1 MPLAKFKL
9 HKKNWEVRTWDIN
22 SYNNKHQP
30 HGLTHQASKMDWTWE
45 VRTTWSKRP
54 NKLRKKKQGR
64 LLKKRLAK
72 QKTNK
77 STKLRLVHLALWTI
91 GIIICFARKQIHSKA
106 WGKEA
111 LHCERAEVS
120 HSSTS
125 PKTKLVPWLDQV
137 IDEK

>member
-1 MPLAKFKL
+1 MVKESYILWNPTILWIQLQVLPA
-9 HKKNWEVRTWDIN
+9 HTRTR
-22 SYNNKHQP
+22 SQ
-30 HGLTHQASKMDWTWE
+30 
-45 VRTTWSKRP
+45 WSLP
-54 NKLRKKKQGR
+54 IEDHCYVLPPIVQEKQGR